1 MSKPGKERMKAN
13 PLRLPEAPGGHG
25 AGAQRSFP
33 LVPGKGQETG
43 EGTNAHSGLVAAGSS
58 QAMSYSDEW
67 LTAWIPSRARSHDC
81 LFDIVLRGRG
91 AGVKLN
97 STPRKP
103 SSTQETAM

>member
-13 PLRLPEAPGGHG
+13 LLRLPEGPGGHG
-25 AGAQRSFP
+25 AGAQHSFP
-33 LVPGKGQETG
+33 LVPGKGQEAG
-43 EGTNAHSGLVAAGSS
+43 GGTNAHSGMVAAGSS
-58 QAMSYSDEW
+58 QATSYSVW
-67 LTAWIPSRARSHDC
+67 LTVWITSGARSHDC

-103 SSTQETAM
+103 SSTQETAT